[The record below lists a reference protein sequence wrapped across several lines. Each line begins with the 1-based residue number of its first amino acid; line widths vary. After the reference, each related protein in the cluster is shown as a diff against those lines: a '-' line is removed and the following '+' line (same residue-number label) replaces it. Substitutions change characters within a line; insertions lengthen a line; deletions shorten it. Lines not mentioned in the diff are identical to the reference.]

1 MNKSISFHPI
11 TRIEGHAKV
20 IIFLDEKNDVE
31 NAYFQVTEFRGFEKI
46 LINRPVEE
54 APLIVPRIC
63 GLCSPSHHLASVKVL
78 DEIFDVEVNKT
89 ALKLRE
95 LFHYAGILHSHILH
109 FFILYFPDILF
120 PNTYS
125 NVGFTEMMKKYPNL
139 VKNAL
144 KIRRL
149 SQKILEILGGSSVHP
164 SAAIAGGFLNCLKP
178 SQQSE
183 LLSETLDSIAILNK
197 IIEEN
202 EEKLYNMNNDAKTV
216 PSNFVSLYSS
226 SMYPL
231 YDSEK
236 IHAISMSGE
245 LLASFKFSEY
255 FENIDE
261 ETSPWSYSK
270 VPYLK
275 KRGLERGVYRVGPLA
290 RFNIND
296 KIDSEMAEELMNKF
310 LSNIKKPI
318 ASSSYYNIVRLIE
331 IAYVLDKILEHLS
344 SKNVQENA
352 PPSKNLKIVN
362 NEGVGIIEAP
372 RGLLIHRYKVD
383 ADGYIK
389 DADMIVATTQNTP
402 IIAKEITDVSREI
415 IHKDG
420 VLKEKLYNVISK
432 LIRNYDPCLSCATH
446 SYNVPFILEMHMKDK
461 VVYYPKTF

>member
-1 MNKSISFHPI
+1 M
-11 TRIEGHAKV
+11 
-20 IIFLDEKNDVE
+20 
-31 NAYFQVTEFRGFEKI
+31 
-46 LINRPVEE
+46 
-54 APLIVPRIC
+54 
-63 GLCSPSHHLASVKVL
+63 
-78 DEIFDVEVNKT
+78 
-89 ALKLRE
+89 
-95 LFHYAGILHSHILH
+95 
-109 FFILYFPDILF
+109 
-120 PNTYS
+120 
-125 NVGFTEMMKKYPNL
+125 

-202 EEKLYNMNNDAKTV
+202 EEKLYNINNDAKAV

-226 SMYPL
+226 STYPL

-245 LLASFKFSEY
+245 LLSSFKFSEY
-255 FENIDE
+255 FENINE

-270 VPYLK
+270 IPYLK
-275 KRGLERGVYRVGPLA
+275 KRGLEKGVYRVGPLA
-290 RFNIND
+290 RFNING

-310 LSNIKKPI
+310 LSNVKKPI
-318 ASSSYYNIVRLIE
+318 VSSSYYNIVRLIE

-352 PPSKNLKIVN
+352 PPSKNLKIIN
-362 NEGVGIIEAP
+362 NEGIGIIEAP
-372 RGLLIHRYKVD
+372 RGLLIHRYRVD
-383 ADGYIK
+383 EDGYIK

-446 SYNVPFILEMHMKDK
+446 SYNIPFILEMRMRDK
-461 VVYYPKTF
+461 VIYYPKTF